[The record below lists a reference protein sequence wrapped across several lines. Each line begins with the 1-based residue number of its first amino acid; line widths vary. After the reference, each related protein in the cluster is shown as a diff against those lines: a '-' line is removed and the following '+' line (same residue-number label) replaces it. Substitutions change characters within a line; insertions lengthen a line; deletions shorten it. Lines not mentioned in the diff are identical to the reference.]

1 MNYIPFNFYNHFLVN
16 ARFHVFNLEQNFNLR
31 FSFYEYIRSQMHYPL
46 VVYLSDRNP
55 EDYKKIYL
63 DLKSFS
69 VPEEEDF
76 EIYYRV
82 IRYFYKDIYSSLSN
96 MGSTGE
102 FSLDLECLSFLGLPY
117 EEFTGDFTEKL
128 IKLNKSATNRDLILW
143 R

>member
-31 FSFYEYIRSQMHYPL
+31 FSFYEYVRSQMHYPL
-46 VVYLSDRNP
+46 VVYLNDRNP

-63 DLKSFS
+63 DLKSS
-69 VPEEEDF
+69 NIPDKEDF
-76 EIYYRV
+76 EIYHKV
-82 IRYFYKDIYSSLSN
+82 IRYFYKDIYSSLFN

-102 FSLDLECLSFLGLPY
+102 FSLDLECLSFLGLRY